1 MENHISICIC
11 SYKRPVSLR
20 RTLESLRDLETGSLF
35 DYSIVVADNDGKET
49 ARDTVQAFSRTT
61 SIPVLYCVEP
71 EQNIALA
78 RNKALENAT
87 GNLVACIDDD
97 EYPERNWL
105 LNFFKVLDQY
115 KTDGVLGPVKPV
127 FEGQPPGWILK
138 GRFFEKPRRATGL
151 KLRWQQT
158 STANVLLTRRIM
170 DGVREPFRPEFGGGC
185 EDLDFFRRMMDASR
199 TFVWCDEAIVNEVVP
214 AERWKRWYLIRRA
227 ILRGQ
232 NGTPFADLVGVVKSV
247 VAVPLYSLALPI
259 LFLTG
264 QHRFVLYL
272 MKIGEH
278 SGKLFGLL
286 GVRLMGNKYIT
297 G

>member
-170 DGVREPFRPEFGGGC
+170 DGVREPFRPEFGYG
-185 EDLDFFRRMMDASR
+185 D
-199 TFVWCDEAIVNEVVP
+199 
-214 AERWKRWYLIRRA
+214 
-227 ILRGQ
+227 
-232 NGTPFADLVGVVKSV
+232 
-247 VAVPLYSLALPI
+247 
-259 LFLTG
+259 
-264 QHRFVLYL
+264 
-272 MKIGEH
+272 
-278 SGKLFGLL
+278 
-286 GVRLMGNKYIT
+286 
-297 G
+297 